1 VRAIAGALTLV
12 ACGMSAAGPVSAA
25 PQAAPAA
32 PVVKPVLIPAP
43 VTSDAGNGLIL
54 TAVPAPALP
63 DTKPVQIPG
72 REWRG
77 DDDFYA
83 AVVAYDRAELAWRR
97 FRNRLC
103 ALPEPKR
110 TSLSHVVNDVRER
123 LDVVRSKLDM
133 LWPAAPV
140 DRLRFLARTDPE
152 PQRLC
157 ADPVAAEEAFQAAL
171 AGQDGIANLIRLIE
185 RTRRPQEQH

>member
-1 VRAIAGALTLV
+1 MRAVAGALTLV

-25 PQAAPAA
+25 PQTAPAA
-32 PVVKPVLIPAP
+32 PGGKPVLVPAP
-43 VTSDAGNGLIL
+43 VTRDPGNGLIL
-54 TAVPAPALP
+54 TPVAAPALP
-63 DTKPVQIPG
+63 DRKPVLIPG

-110 TSLSHVVNDVRER
+110 TSPSHVVNDVRER
-123 LDVVRSKLDM
+123 LDVLRSKLDT

-140 DRLRFLARTDPE
+140 DRLRFLARTDSE
-152 PQRLC
+152 PQKLC

-171 AGQDGIANLIRLIE
+171 AGQDGTANLIRLIK
-185 RTRRPQEQH
+185 RARHPQEQH